1 MEHCMDGYQDWLTVP
16 YLDDLMIYS
25 ATFQQHLE
33 HLQLAFKRVKRH
45 AIKVKASKWHLFKR
59 EILYLGQIISSAGCR
74 ADLKAVSSKLKMK
87 PSTITELRTILG
99 LVRYS
104 TRSISTSPL
113 YQILNDT
120 QNKQRRSKEPT
131 DWNDNH
137 QAALDKLLHHL
148 VADTLSRLPI
158 NNAVDLQAFSGLCSV
173 DEVRATFDGAGN
185 QAQNG
190 DEWLPKRT

>member
-1 MEHCMDGYQDWLTVP
+1 M
-16 YLDDLMIYS
+16 
-25 ATFQQHLE
+25 
-33 HLQLAFKRVKRH
+33 
-45 AIKVKASKWHLFKR
+45 
-59 EILYLGQIISSAGCR
+59 
-74 ADLKAVSSKLKMK
+74 SSKLKKK
-87 PSTITELRTILG
+87 PSTITELRSILG

-113 YQILNDT
+113 YQILNNT

-148 VADTLSRLPI
+148 VADTLSQLPI